1 MKVIHLCSTEWRR
14 DDVFC
19 GKLAS
24 PQTVCGVIEL
34 FIGKSYLP
42 MNLFDSDYFL
52 SPLVAWQ
59 LVQSKYYEVQVNL
72 L

>member
-1 MKVIHLCSTEWRR
+1 
-14 DDVFC
+14 
-19 GKLAS
+19 
-24 PQTVCGVIEL
+24 
-34 FIGKSYLP
+34 